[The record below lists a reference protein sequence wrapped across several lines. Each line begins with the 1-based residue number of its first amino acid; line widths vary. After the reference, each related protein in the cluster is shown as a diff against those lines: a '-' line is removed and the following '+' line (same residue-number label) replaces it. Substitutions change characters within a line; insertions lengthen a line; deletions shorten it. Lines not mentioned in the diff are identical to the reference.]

1 MSPRVLTSI
10 VAGLPV
16 PGADRLADRN
26 PSNLDDVVCEVEL
39 SGPDAAHD
47 AVRAAQQA
55 LPRWSGTT
63 PWQRAEVLDRAGSE
77 VLARADELADLLA
90 REEGKTLIE
99 ARGEVVRAGQIL
111 KYYAGSALQPHGQA
125 LDSVRPGVE
134 VTVTREPVG
143 VVTAITPW
151 NFPIAIPAWKIA
163 PALAYGNTVV
173 LKPAELV
180 PACAWELVDILN
192 RAGLPP
198 GALNLVLG
206 RGSQVGPVLTGSPEV
221 DAVTFTGSVGTGQAV
236 MASTMTRGAKA
247 QLELGGKNPLV
258 VTEHADLQVAVEC
271 LIQGG
276 FGSTGQR
283 CTASSIAIVTD
294 AVHDRFVA
302 AVTQRLAT
310 WRVGDARADDT
321 DMGPVVDSSQLEQD
335 LRYLEIARTQGAEVV
350 GGEVLDR
357 ARAGHYL
364 SPALAVGT
372 TITDTINTEEVFGPV
387 VSVVRVPDY
396 ADALAAANASTMNL
410 SAGICTTDLAESSH
424 FKRHISAGMVMVN
437 LPTAGVDF
445 HVPFGGRGASSYGP
459 REQGTGAIEFFT
471 TTKTAYTSPGA
482 P

>member
-1 MSPRVLTSI
+1 M
-10 VAGLPV
+10 
-16 PGADRLADRN
+16 
-26 PSNLDDVVCEVEL
+26 
-39 SGPDAAHD
+39 
-47 AVRAAQQA
+47 
-55 LPRWSGTT
+55 
-63 PWQRAEVLDRAGSE
+63 
-77 VLARADELADLLA
+77 
-90 REEGKTLIE
+90 
-99 ARGEVVRAGQIL
+99 
-111 KYYAGSALQPHGQA
+111 
-125 LDSVRPGVE
+125 
-134 VTVTREPVG
+134 
-143 VVTAITPW
+143 
-151 NFPIAIPAWKIA
+151 
-163 PALAYGNTVV
+163 
-173 LKPAELV
+173 
-180 PACAWELVDILN
+180 
-192 RAGLPP
+192 
-198 GALNLVLG
+198 
-206 RGSQVGPVLTGSPEV
+206 
-221 DAVTFTGSVGTGQAV
+221 
-236 MASTMTRGAKA
+236 
-247 QLELGGKNPLV
+247 
-258 VTEHADLQVAVEC
+258 
-271 LIQGG
+271 
-276 FGSTGQR
+276 
-283 CTASSIAIVTD
+283 
-294 AVHDRFVA
+294 HDRFVA

-424 FKRHISAGMVMVN
+424 FKRHSSAGMVMVN